1 MRVPRQLWCWAAHHH
16 HHAHI
21 LTTLLLILFIST
33 ITQHVEGGGG
43 SDLNH
48 GSNHGASITWNATAM
63 FVFGDSLEDTG
74 NGLFCS
80 KPRAFELPFGIT
92 FPGHGDGRFCDG
104 RILISDYLGTTTTT
118 TTTYMYMYTCF
129 LAHKTC
135 IHIQSTTTTYIYVYV
150 YMLSCS
156 IFYRLS

>member
-104 RILISDYLGTTTTT
+104 RILICDYLGTTTTT
-118 TTTYMYMYTCF
+118 TTTTTATVYYYY
-129 LAHKTC
+129 
-135 IHIQSTTTTYIYVYV
+135 HIYVCIYVYV

-156 IFYRLS
+156 